1 MDSSPTTPEGNK
13 CNDKTA
19 TSGEQNP
26 NAPSSSGSTGSR
38 IVAETN
44 GDAKTRF
51 TELFN
56 EYVKSG
62 MEPNVAAATALK
74 AISSHMAN
82 QDNSTSSGNS
92 SDAMATNTNE
102 HSVSSSSTTS
112 SSAKRPSPSIS
123 SPGRGKKMKD
133 SKDACVKVSDGE
145 SQEVLVKTAAKMTL
159 EDQISKSK
167 SANGVIGYDAFLDI
181 LSGDNCVKDL
191 NDLFGRQASL
201 NTSFIDVSM
210 LCSEEN
216 HAIELKTVQKV
227 YDLLLNDKKYDSA
240 KNAVMNASYL
250 LASQLQMW
258 CKRLSKQ

>member
-1 MDSSPTTPEGNK
+1 
-13 CNDKTA
+13 
-19 TSGEQNP
+19 
-26 NAPSSSGSTGSR
+26 
-38 IVAETN
+38 
-44 GDAKTRF
+44 
-51 TELFN
+51 
-56 EYVKSG
+56 

-92 SDAMATNTNE
+92 NDAIDTNTNAS
-102 HSVSSSSTTS
+102 SVSS

-167 SANGVIGYDAFLDI
+167 SANGVIGYDAFLGI

-191 NDLFGRQASL
+191 NDLFGR
-201 NTSFIDVSM
+201 
-210 LCSEEN
+210 
-216 HAIELKTVQKV
+216 
-227 YDLLLNDKKYDSA
+227 
-240 KNAVMNASYL
+240 
-250 LASQLQMW
+250 
-258 CKRLSKQ
+258 